1 MNKEQTIMEYFI
13 GIRNYTSFYVGKF
26 DKSQYIKLSDLTINN
41 ILSAQ
46 VSILS
51 CLMFLVKEDIVDKIA
66 NDLTINN
73 KILSQRISRIV
84 LKVKDGYK
92 IGDYVFSDISTLLSV
107 IRNKLAH
114 GDFIIDYDNK
124 KIRMNYDNAVIS
136 IKIKSLSELIIGCYQ
151 ALLNSADVR
160 NIFLYTAVG
169 NRKSRMQKE
178 SEIRRTIDN
187 FECMHIV
194 FARKDGTKIDERRM
208 DKFNIAVNNYQNTQ
222 DCKFLYEFEKNELND
237 EYIFD
242 YKVLAPNVST
252 QDKDDIVRAILSEKD
267 ITYLEQLNF
276 IGNSLLLLANN
287 EIKSMILLVD
297 NLIILESMYNN
308 YGSDFD
314 TCLNWIQEKYPND
327 TFDSSM
333 IYLAGIAGF
342 NSLFSYAFDD
352 VYKNENLYT
361 NGDNTG
367 LEYDKLDLSKFD
379 ITYVDYNDSAINEL
393 RIKVKAKE
401 KGLLEKQEKEKEL
414 RKSYSIVKNN
424 GNTRAMNTIFN
435 SLSSITKE
443 IININLEYLML
454 KNELDDKLMHY
465 HGSNKGYFEN
475 KKIIEGIRNS
485 IAHGNYEITDI
496 FDIGKCRIVF
506 RDVYNEKLTFLASI
520 NFLDFMQML
529 EDTIPILQSFITQN
543 YGKVRSK

>member
-1 MNKEQTIMEYFI
+1 MNKEKTIMEFFI

-92 IGDYVFSDISTLLSV
+92 IGDYVFSDINTLLSV

-124 KIRMNYDNAVIS
+124 KIRMNYDDAVIS

-151 ALLNSADVR
+151 ALLNSVDAR
-160 NIFLYTAVG
+160 NIFLYTTVG

-178 SEIRRTIDN
+178 SEVKRAIDN
-187 FECMHIV
+187 FKCMHIV
-194 FARKDGTKIDERRM
+194 FVRKDGTKVDERRM
-208 DKFNIAVNNYQNTQ
+208 DKFNIAVNNYRDTQ
-222 DCKFLYEFEKNELND
+222 DLKFLYEFEKNELND

-242 YKVLAPNVST
+242 YKVLTPNVST
-252 QDKDDIVRAILSEKD
+252 QDKDGIVQAILSEKD
-267 ITYLEQLNF
+267 ITYLEQLSF
-276 IGNSLLLLANN
+276 IGNSLSLLANN

-297 NLIILESMYNN
+297 NLIMLESMYNN

-327 TFDSSM
+327 TFDTSM

-342 NSLFSYAFDD
+342 NSLFSYAFDN

-379 ITYVDYNDSAINEL
+379 IAYVDYNENEINEL
-393 RIKVKAKE
+393 RIKVNAKE
-401 KGLLEKQEKEKEL
+401 KELLKKQEKEKEL
-414 RKSYSIVKNN
+414 RKNYDVVKNK
-424 GNTRAMNTIFN
+424 GNTSAINNIFANLSDVIAKISSVN
-435 SLSSITKE
+435 S
-443 IININLEYLML
+443 EYLVL
-454 KNELDDKLMHY
+454 SNELNDKLMY
-465 HGSNKGYFEN
+465 YSNNKEYFKN

-485 IAHGNYEITDI
+485 IAHGNYEITNI
-496 FDIGKCRIVF
+496 FDIGKCRIIF
-506 RDVYNEKLTFLASI
+506 RDVYNGKLTFLASI

-529 EDTIPILQSFITQN
+529 EDTIPILQSFIIQN
-543 YGKVRSK
+543 YVKGRSK

>member
-1 MNKEQTIMEYFI
+1 MNKEKTIMEFFI

-92 IGDYVFSDISTLLSV
+92 IGDYVFSDINTLLSV

-124 KIRMNYDNAVIS
+124 KIRMNYDDAVIS

-151 ALLNSADVR
+151 ALLNSVDAR
-160 NIFLYTAVG
+160 NIFLYTTVG

-178 SEIRRTIDN
+178 SEVKRAIDN
-187 FECMHIV
+187 FKCMHIV
-194 FARKDGTKIDERRM
+194 FVRKDGTKVDERRM
-208 DKFNIAVNNYQNTQ
+208 DKFNIAVNNYRDTQ
-222 DCKFLYEFEKNELND
+222 DLKFLYEFEKNELND

-242 YKVLAPNVST
+242 YKVLTPNVST
-252 QDKDDIVRAILSEKD
+252 QDKDGIVQAILSEKD
-267 ITYLEQLNF
+267 ITYLEQLSF
-276 IGNSLLLLANN
+276 IGNSLSLLANN

-297 NLIILESMYNN
+297 NLIMLESMYNN

-327 TFDSSM
+327 TFDTSM

-342 NSLFSYAFDD
+342 NSLFSYAFDN

-379 ITYVDYNDSAINEL
+379 IAYVDYNENEINEL
-393 RIKVKAKE
+393 RIKVNAKE
-401 KGLLEKQEKEKEL
+401 KELLKKQEKEKEL
-414 RKSYSIVKNN
+414 RKNYDVVKNK
-424 GNTRAMNTIFN
+424 GNTSAINNIFANLSDVIAKISSVN
-435 SLSSITKE
+435 S
-443 IININLEYLML
+443 EYLVL
-454 KNELDDKLMHY
+454 SNELNDKLMY
-465 HGSNKGYFEN
+465 YSNNKEYFKN

-485 IAHGNYEITDI
+485 IAHGNYEITNI
-496 FDIGKCRIVF
+496 FNIGKCRIIF
-506 RDVYNEKLTFLASI
+506 RDVYNGKLTFLASI

-543 YGKVRSK
+543 YVKGRSK

>member
-1 MNKEQTIMEYFI
+1 MNKEKTIMEFFV

-92 IGDYVFSDISTLLSV
+92 IGDYVFSDINTLLSV

-124 KIRMNYDNAVIS
+124 KIRMNYDDAVIS

-151 ALLNSADVR
+151 ALLNSVDAR
-160 NIFLYTAVG
+160 NIFLYTTVG

-178 SEIRRTIDN
+178 SEVKRAIDN
-187 FECMHIV
+187 FKCMHIV
-194 FARKDGTKIDERRM
+194 FVRKDGTKVDERRM
-208 DKFNIAVNNYQNTQ
+208 DKFNIAVNNYRDTQ
-222 DCKFLYEFEKNELND
+222 DLKFLYEFEKNELND

-242 YKVLAPNVST
+242 YKVLTPNVST
-252 QDKDDIVRAILSEKD
+252 QDKDGIVQAILSEKD
-267 ITYLEQLNF
+267 ITYLEQLSF
-276 IGNSLLLLANN
+276 IGNSLSLLANN

-297 NLIILESMYNN
+297 NLIMLESMYNN

-327 TFDSSM
+327 TFDTSM

-342 NSLFSYAFDD
+342 NSLFSYAFDN

-379 ITYVDYNDSAINEL
+379 IAYVDYNENEINEL
-393 RIKVKAKE
+393 RIKVNAKE
-401 KGLLEKQEKEKEL
+401 KELLKKQEKEKEL
-414 RKSYSIVKNN
+414 RKNYDVVKNK
-424 GNTRAMNTIFN
+424 GNTSAINNIFANLSDVIAKISSVN
-435 SLSSITKE
+435 S
-443 IININLEYLML
+443 EYLVL
-454 KNELDDKLMHY
+454 SNELNDKLMY
-465 HGSNKGYFEN
+465 YSNNIEYFKN

-485 IAHGNYEITDI
+485 IAHGNYEITNI
-496 FDIGKCRIVF
+496 FDIGKCRIIF
-506 RDVYNEKLTFLASI
+506 RDVYNGKLTFLASI

-543 YGKVRSK
+543 YVKGRSK

>member
-1 MNKEQTIMEYFI
+1 MNKEKTIMEFFI

-92 IGDYVFSDISTLLSV
+92 IGDYVFSDINTLLSV

-124 KIRMNYDNAVIS
+124 KIRMNYDDAVIS

-151 ALLNSADVR
+151 ALLNSVDAR
-160 NIFLYTAVG
+160 NIFLYTTVG

-178 SEIRRTIDN
+178 SEVKRTVDN
-187 FECMHIV
+187 FKCMHIV
-194 FARKDGTKIDERRM
+194 FVRKDGTKVDERRM
-208 DKFNIAVNNYQNTQ
+208 DKFNIAVNNYRDTQ
-222 DCKFLYEFEKNELND
+222 DLKFLYEFEKNELND

-242 YKVLAPNVST
+242 YKVLTPNVST
-252 QDKDDIVRAILSEKD
+252 QDKDGIVQAILSEKD
-267 ITYLEQLNF
+267 ITYLEQLSF
-276 IGNSLLLLANN
+276 IGNSLSLLANN

-297 NLIILESMYNN
+297 NLIMLESMYNN

-327 TFDSSM
+327 TFDTSM

-342 NSLFSYAFDD
+342 NSLFSYAFDN

-379 ITYVDYNDSAINEL
+379 IAYVDYNENEINEL
-393 RIKVKAKE
+393 RIKVNAKE
-401 KGLLEKQEKEKEL
+401 KEFLKKQEKEKEL
-414 RKSYSIVKNN
+414 RKNYDVVKNK
-424 GNTRAMNTIFN
+424 GNTSAINNIFANLSDVIAKISSVN
-435 SLSSITKE
+435 S
-443 IININLEYLML
+443 EYLVL
-454 KNELDDKLMHY
+454 SNELNDKLMY
-465 HGSNKGYFEN
+465 YSNNKEYFKN

-485 IAHGNYEITDI
+485 IAHGNYEITNI
-496 FDIGKCRIVF
+496 FDIGKCRIIF
-506 RDVYNEKLTFLASI
+506 RDVYNGKLTFLASI

-543 YGKVRSK
+543 YVKGRSR

>member
-1 MNKEQTIMEYFI
+1 MNKEKTIMEFFI

-92 IGDYVFSDISTLLSV
+92 IGDYVFSDINTLLSV

-124 KIRMNYDNAVIS
+124 KIRMNYDDAVIS

-151 ALLNSADVR
+151 ALLNSVDAR
-160 NIFLYTAVG
+160 NIFLYTTVG

-178 SEIRRTIDN
+178 SEVKRTIDN
-187 FECMHIV
+187 FKCMHIV
-194 FARKDGTKIDERRM
+194 FVRKDGTKVDERRM
-208 DKFNIAVNNYQNTQ
+208 DKFNIAVNNYRNTQ
-222 DCKFLYEFEKNELND
+222 DLKFLYEFEKNELND

-242 YKVLAPNVST
+242 YKVLTPNVST
-252 QDKDDIVRAILSEKD
+252 QDKDGIVQAILSEKD
-267 ITYLEQLNF
+267 ITYLEQLSF
-276 IGNSLLLLANN
+276 IGNSLSLLANN

-297 NLIILESMYNN
+297 NLIMLESMYNN

-314 TCLNWIQEKYPND
+314 TCLNWVQEKYPND
-327 TFDSSM
+327 TFDTSM

-342 NSLFSYAFDD
+342 NSLFSYAFDN

-379 ITYVDYNDSAINEL
+379 IAYVDYNENEINEL
-393 RIKVKAKE
+393 RIKVNAKE
-401 KGLLEKQEKEKEL
+401 KELLKKQEKEKEL
-414 RKSYSIVKNN
+414 RKNYDVVKNK
-424 GNTRAMNTIFN
+424 GNTSAINNIFANLSDVIAKISSVN
-435 SLSSITKE
+435 S
-443 IININLEYLML
+443 EYLVL
-454 KNELDDKLMHY
+454 SNELNDKLMY
-465 HGSNKGYFEN
+465 YSNNKEYFKN

-485 IAHGNYEITDI
+485 IAHGNYEITNI
-496 FDIGKCRIVF
+496 FDIGKCRIIF
-506 RDVYNEKLTFLASI
+506 RDVYNGKLTFLASI

-543 YGKVRSK
+543 YVKGRSK

>member
-1 MNKEQTIMEYFI
+1 MNKEKTIMEFFI

-92 IGDYVFSDISTLLSV
+92 IGDYVFSDINTLLSV

-124 KIRMNYDNAVIS
+124 KIRMNYDDAVIS

-151 ALLNSADVR
+151 ALLNSVDAR
-160 NIFLYTAVG
+160 NIFLYTTVG

-178 SEIRRTIDN
+178 SEVKRAIDN
-187 FECMHIV
+187 FKCMHIV
-194 FARKDGTKIDERRM
+194 FVRKDGTKVDERRM
-208 DKFNIAVNNYQNTQ
+208 DKFNIAVNNYRNTQ
-222 DCKFLYEFEKNELND
+222 DLKFLYEFEKNELND

-242 YKVLAPNVST
+242 YKVLTPNVST
-252 QDKDDIVRAILSEKD
+252 QDKDGIVQAILSEKD
-267 ITYLEQLNF
+267 ITYLEQLSF
-276 IGNSLLLLANN
+276 IGNSLSLLANN

-314 TCLNWIQEKYPND
+314 TCLNWVQEKYPND
-327 TFDSSM
+327 TFDTSM

-342 NSLFSYAFDD
+342 NSLFSYAFDN

-379 ITYVDYNDSAINEL
+379 IAYVDYNENEINEL
-393 RIKVKAKE
+393 RIKVNAKE
-401 KGLLEKQEKEKEL
+401 KELLKKQEKEKEL
-414 RKSYSIVKNN
+414 RKNYDVVKNK
-424 GNTRAMNTIFN
+424 GNTSAINNIFANLSDVIAKISSVN
-435 SLSSITKE
+435 S
-443 IININLEYLML
+443 EYLVL
-454 KNELDDKLMHY
+454 SNELNDKLMY
-465 HGSNKGYFEN
+465 YSNNKEYFKN

-485 IAHGNYEITDI
+485 IAHGNYEITNI
-496 FDIGKCRIVF
+496 FNIGKCRIIF
-506 RDVYNEKLTFLASI
+506 RDVYNGKLTFLASI

-543 YGKVRSK
+543 YVKGRSK

>member
-1 MNKEQTIMEYFI
+1 MNKEKTIMEFFI

-92 IGDYVFSDISTLLSV
+92 IGDYVFSDINTLLSV

-124 KIRMNYDNAVIS
+124 KIRMNYDDAVIS

-151 ALLNSADVR
+151 ALLNSVDAR
-160 NIFLYTAVG
+160 NIFLYTTVG

-178 SEIRRTIDN
+178 SEVKRAIDN
-187 FECMHIV
+187 FKCMHIV
-194 FARKDGTKIDERRM
+194 FVRKDGTKVDERRM
-208 DKFNIAVNNYQNTQ
+208 DKFNIAVNNYRDTQ
-222 DCKFLYEFEKNELND
+222 DLKFLYEFEKNELND

-242 YKVLAPNVST
+242 YKVLTPNVST
-252 QDKDDIVRAILSEKD
+252 QDKDGIVQAILSEKD
-267 ITYLEQLNF
+267 ITYLEQLSF
-276 IGNSLLLLANN
+276 IGNSLSLLANN

-297 NLIILESMYNN
+297 NLIMLESMYNN

-327 TFDSSM
+327 TFDTSM

-342 NSLFSYAFDD
+342 NSLFSYAFDN

-379 ITYVDYNDSAINEL
+379 IAYVDYNENEINEL
-393 RIKVKAKE
+393 RIKVNAKE
-401 KGLLEKQEKEKEL
+401 KELLKKQEKEKEL
-414 RKSYSIVKNN
+414 RKNYDVVKNK
-424 GNTRAMNTIFN
+424 GNTSAINNIFANLSDVIAKISSVN
-435 SLSSITKE
+435 S
-443 IININLEYLML
+443 EYLVL
-454 KNELDDKLMHY
+454 SNELNDKLMY
-465 HGSNKGYFEN
+465 YSNNKEYFKN
-475 KKIIEGIRNS
+475 KKIIE
-485 IAHGNYEITDI
+485 
-496 FDIGKCRIVF
+496 
-506 RDVYNEKLTFLASI
+506 
-520 NFLDFMQML
+520 
-529 EDTIPILQSFITQN
+529 
-543 YGKVRSK
+543 

>member
-1 MNKEQTIMEYFI
+1 MNKEKTIMEFFI

-66 NDLTINN
+66 NDLTIND

-92 IGDYVFSDISTLLSV
+92 IGDYVFSDINTLLSV

-124 KIRMNYDNAVIS
+124 KIRMNYDDTVIS

-151 ALLNSADVR
+151 ALLNSVDAR
-160 NIFLYTAVG
+160 NIFLYTTVG

-178 SEIRRTIDN
+178 SEVKRTIDN
-187 FECMHIV
+187 FKCMHIV
-194 FARKDGTKIDERRM
+194 FVRKDGTKVDERRM
-208 DKFNIAVNNYQNTQ
+208 DKFNIAVNNYRDTQ
-222 DCKFLYEFEKNELND
+222 DLKFLYEFEKNELND

-242 YKVLAPNVST
+242 YKVLTPNVST
-252 QDKDDIVRAILSEKD
+252 QDKDGIVRAILSEKD
-267 ITYLEQLNF
+267 ITYLEQLSF
-276 IGNSLLLLANN
+276 IGNSLSLLANN

-297 NLIILESMYNN
+297 NLIMLESMYNN

-327 TFDSSM
+327 TFDTSM
-333 IYLAGIAGF
+333 IYLAGIAAF
-342 NSLFSYAFDD
+342 NSLFSYAFDN

-379 ITYVDYNDSAINEL
+379 IAYVDYNENEINEL
-393 RIKVKAKE
+393 RIKFNAKE
-401 KGLLEKQEKEKEL
+401 KELLKKKEKEKEL
-414 RKSYSIVKNN
+414 RKNYDVVKNK
-424 GNTRAMNTIFN
+424 GNTSAINNIFANLSDVIAKISSVN
-435 SLSSITKE
+435 S
-443 IININLEYLML
+443 EYLVL
-454 KNELDDKLMHY
+454 SNELNDKLMY
-465 HGSNKGYFEN
+465 YSNNKEYFKN

-485 IAHGNYEITDI
+485 IAHGNYEITNI
-496 FDIGKCRIVF
+496 FDIGKCRIIF
-506 RDVYNEKLTFLASI
+506 RDVYNGKLTFLASI

-543 YGKVRSK
+543 YVKGRSR